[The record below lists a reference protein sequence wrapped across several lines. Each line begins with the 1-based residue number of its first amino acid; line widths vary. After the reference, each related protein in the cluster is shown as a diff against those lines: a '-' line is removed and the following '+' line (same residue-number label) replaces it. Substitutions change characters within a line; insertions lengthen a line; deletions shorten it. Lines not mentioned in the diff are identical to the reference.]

1 MPLAV
6 TGKNLQPLPIIAMAP
21 FELVVR
27 DPADVFS
34 WVNLAALVYVYVM
47 AAIARRGMP
56 KSLSSLARAL
66 PIWGSL
72 SRLLSCSCLFRL
84 GRTP

>member
-1 MPLAV
+1 MPPAV

-47 AAIARRGMP
+47 AAIAHRGMP
-56 KSLSSLARAL
+56 K
-66 PIWGSL
+66 
-72 SRLLSCSCLFRL
+72 RLFFA
-84 GRTP
+84 G